1 MSKLIAQKETY
12 TNLYWSSLL
21 SCKDNSKKFVKGH
34 NCVLPL
40 PRKFRYGTSNGL
52 GNIRGTKLRL
62 RLKVACHSAQ
72 VVLTDRV
79 TRAERERGGASSACS
94 AINSSDGGMP
104 TAPLSIW

>member
-1 MSKLIAQKETY
+1 M
-12 TNLYWSSLL
+12 
-21 SCKDNSKKFVKGH
+21 KFCSQGH

-52 GNIRGTKLRL
+52 GNIRGTNLRL
-62 RLKVACHSAQ
+62 RLKVACRSAQ